1 MRLAIIGRSEYLYG
15 AAEQLLAAG
24 HELAAVVTAQH
35 APEYRR
41 TADDFRALA
50 RSCKAPFVHSPTLDS
65 AECAAAFAQAGPIDL
80 GVSVNFTGIVNQ
92 RDIDRFP
99 FGILNAHGGDLPRY
113 RGNACSAWAI
123 LNGEPRIGLCIHRMI
138 GGELDSGDI
147 VARAFRPLALADR
160 IGEVLDWIGA
170 ETPRL
175 FVDAV
180 ARLAED
186 PRYVLERQSPN
197 PADALR
203 CYPRQPSDGHIDWRQ
218 TNEQVLRLINASSEP
233 YAGAFC
239 FYEGERM
246 TIWRARL
253 HVDDERYLAVP
264 GQVAAIDRAT
274 GSVVVT
280 CGTGKLRITD
290 VTYRGDRMPPATFIS
305 SMRKRLHS

>member
-1 MRLAIIGRSEYLYG
+1 MKLAIIGRTEWLYDT
-15 AAEQLLAAG
+15 ADLLKRHG
-24 HELAAVVTAQH
+24 HDIGLVVTARE

-41 TADDFRALA
+41 TSDEFRGLA
-50 RSCKAPFVHSPTLDS
+50 SDCGAEFLHATTLDS
-65 AECAAAFAQAGPIDL
+65 PEVAAAILRAGAL
-80 GVSVNFTGIVNQ
+80 RVAVSMNFPSIISQ
-92 RDIDRFP
+92 SAIEQFP
-99 FGILNAHGGDLPRY
+99 LGILNAHAGDLPRY
-113 RGNACSAWAI
+113 RGNACPAWAI
-123 LNGEPRIGLCIHRMI
+123 LNGEEKIGLCVHRMV

-147 VARAFRPLALADR
+147 LARAYRPLKIDDR
-160 IGEVLDWIGA
+160 IGDLTSWIGQ
-170 ETPRL
+170 ETPGL
-175 FVDAV
+175 FLDAV
-180 ARLAED
+180 DRLAAD
-186 PRYVLERQSPN
+186 PEFVLERQSRN

-203 CYPRQPSDGHIDWRQ
+203 CYPRVEADGHIDWRQ

-253 HVDDERYLAVP
+253 HVDGEQYLAVP

-274 GSVVVT
+274 GSIVVT
-280 CGTGKLRITD
+280 CGTGKLRVTD